1 MKKVISLIVLVVCLL
16 TSSASADF
24 DLLIDNV
31 KMELSNQPF
40 MVNDTVM
47 LPLREVMEHFFY
59 DVHWNGKTNSIDMI
73 RGNDVAS
80 VKIDSDI
87 MIINNEPCTMP
98 QKAVCINGITYFPL
112 YATSKLITAE
122 VEWNYDEEVLTF
134 ALAERYKNAFSFDA
148 NSAGEVV
155 KVVSLL
161 PNSEFEEGIDPW
173 TARYIDTTIMSE
185 KDTVHGGDSAM
196 AFSGVAGKA
205 SGINTSVKEIL
216 MNEGDGQYVLS
227 FWAKTNSGAVTMS
240 VYPAK
245 INDQNNVPFK
255 DVTVGSEWQKYEV
268 KANLTWG
275 DLTSA
280 PMIFFIDTGKHNG
293 ETIYID
299 DLLLVK
305 E

>member
-1 MKKVISLIVLVVCLL
+1 MKRIIGLILVAVCLM
-16 TSSASADF
+16 TCSVSANYN
-24 DLLIDNV
+24 LLIDDV
-31 KMELSNQPF
+31 KVDLANQPF
-40 MVNDTVM
+40 MINDTVM
-47 LPLREVMEHFFY
+47 LPLREVMERFFY
-59 DVHWNGKTNSIDMI
+59 DVHWNGETNSVDMI
-73 RGNDVAS
+73 RENTLVK
-80 VKIDSDI
+80 VKIDSADLTV
-87 MIINNEPCTMP
+87 NGETYTMP
-98 QKAVCINGITYFPL
+98 QKAVCINGTTYFPL
-112 YATSKLITAE
+112 YAVQKLVSAE
-122 VEWNYDEEVLTF
+122 VEWTYDDKSLTF
-134 ALAERYKNAFSFDA
+134 ALNERYKNAFNFDA

-161 PNSEFEEGIDPW
+161 PNSAFEEGVDPW
-173 TARYIDTTIMSE
+173 TARYIDTTLMPE
-185 KDTVHGGDSAM
+185 QDTVHEGEGAM

-205 SGINTSVKEIL
+205 SGIQTNVKDIL

-227 FWAKTNSGAVTMS
+227 FWARTNTGAVTMS

-255 DVTVGSEWQKYEV
+255 DVTVGTEWQKYEI

-275 DLTSA
+275 DLISA
-280 PMIFFIDTGKHNG
+280 PMIFFIDTGKHSG

>member
-1 MKKVISLIVLVVCLL
+1 MCLITCN
-16 TSSASADF
+16 TSADF
-24 DLLIDNV
+24 SLLVDDVKVDLAN
-31 KMELSNQPF
+31 KPF

-59 DVHWNGKTNSIDMI
+59 DVHWNAESNSVNMI
-73 RGNDVAS
+73 RENEIVS
-80 VKIDSDI
+80 VQVDSDVLV
-87 MIINNEPCTMP
+87 INGEEITMP

-112 YATSKLITAE
+112 YAVQKLVTAE
-122 VEWNYDEEVLTF
+122 VEWNYDEELLTF
-134 ALAERYKNAFSFDA
+134 ARNERYKNAFNFDA
-148 NSAGEVV
+148 NSQGEVV

-161 PNSEFEEGIDPW
+161 PNSDFEEGLDPW
-173 TARYIDTTIMSE
+173 TARYIDTTLLPE
-185 KDTVHGGDSAM
+185 KDTVHNGEGAM

-205 SGINTSVKEIL
+205 SGIQANVKDIL

-245 INDQNNVPFK
+245 INDQNNVPYK

-275 DLTSA
+275 DLINA

>member
-1 MKKVISLIVLVVCLL
+1 MCLITC
-16 TSSASADF
+16 SASADF
-24 DLLIDNV
+24 SLLVDDVKVDLVN
-31 KMELSNQPF
+31 EPF

-59 DVHWNGKTNSIDMI
+59 DVHWNAESNSVNMI
-73 RGNDVAS
+73 RENEIVS
-80 VKIDSDI
+80 VQVDSDVLV
-87 MIINNEPCTMP
+87 INGEEITMP

-112 YATSKLITAE
+112 YAVQKLVTAE
-122 VEWNYDEEVLTF
+122 VEWNYDEELLTF
-134 ALAERYKNAFSFDA
+134 ARNERYKNAFNFDA
-148 NSAGEVV
+148 NSVGEIV

-161 PNSEFEEGIDPW
+161 PNSDFEEGLDPW
-173 TARYIDTTIMSE
+173 AARYIDTTLLPE
-185 KDTVHGGDSAM
+185 KDTVHGGEGAM

-205 SGINTSVKEIL
+205 SGIQANVKDIL

-245 INDQNNVPFK
+245 INDQNNVPYK

-275 DLTSA
+275 DLINA